1 MNVDVAVNDNSDL
14 FIFQQM
20 TNCGMN
26 SMASN
31 LKLRPVETHQTAH
44 L

>member
-14 FIFQQM
+14 LIFQQM

-26 SMASN
+26 SMTGN
-31 LKLRPVETHQTAH
+31 LKLRPFGTHQTAH